1 MSAKEYILHYVE
13 LKPMLAFF
21 LITLLLLV
29 ICVSIIVLVVSLS
42 AHGVTTMY
50 KKDYFYIRS
59 SELVERFYE
68 MIFSGSSILSFL
80 ASYYIIERF
89 VTEGSFRVFWDD
101 HSDLLL
107 LGMIITSCLLNTFL
121 DRVLIPLRNIDKE
134 EKASVRMIAM
144 LYVILIFVYIKFIK
158 ENNNYDGFITYFLG
172 LMIGRFV
179 YFDASFGDFIASV
192 KRAGQNLPLMVM
204 GLAYLGIM
212 CYIGFGSKYLLISNG
227 VLVSTFIAHIFMVIA
242 ILIIHNTN
250 VLRMIFRP
258 TDKNSDGN

>member
-13 LKPMLAFF
+13 IKPMLTFF
-21 LITLLLLV
+21 ILTLLLLAA
-29 ICVSIIVLVVSLS
+29 CVLIIILSVSLTARS
-42 AHGVTTMY
+42 ISHPRR
-50 KKDYFYIRS
+50 KDYFYNRS

-68 MIFSGSSILSFL
+68 MIFSGASILSFL
-80 ASYYIIERF
+80 ASYYLIERF
-89 VTEGSFRVFWDD
+89 VTDGPFRSFWDA

-121 DRVLIPLRNIDKE
+121 DTVLIPLRNINKE

-144 LYVILIFVYIKFIK
+144 LYIILIFVYIKFIY

-179 YFDASFGDFIASV
+179 YFDASFVDFIASV
-192 KRAGQNLPLMVM
+192 KRAGQNLPLLIM

-212 CYIGFGSKYLLISNG
+212 CFVGFGSKYLLISNG

-250 VLRMIFRP
+250 VLRYIFRP
-258 TDKNSDGN
+258 TSND